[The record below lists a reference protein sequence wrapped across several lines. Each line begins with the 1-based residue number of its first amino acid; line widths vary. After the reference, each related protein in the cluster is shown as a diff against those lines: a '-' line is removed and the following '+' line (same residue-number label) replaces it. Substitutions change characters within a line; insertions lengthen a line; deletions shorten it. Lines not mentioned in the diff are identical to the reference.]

1 MSATLLKLVMQLDI
15 EHFIV
20 QFHILIYMA
29 VVFGTCIDVEEP
41 GDSIIKTYLAMTVF
55 WKT

>member
-20 QFHILIYMA
+20 QFHILILTA
-29 VVFGTCIDVEEP
+29 VVFGGIGEDVEEP
-41 GDSIIKTYLAMTVF
+41 GESLRHI
-55 WKT
+55 